1 MHYYLFQISD
11 GLHMVI
17 SYGKR
22 IDFHGFIHSQAEE
35 PDRTKQQ
42 RMMFGNPYRQE
53 KNDGGADEGWSE
65 GTGGL
70 LQRGRKRRRR
80 IQQQGDSPSSP
91 SLSSS
96 PSSSNLSS
104 LADSSA
110 ETSSPNTEV
119 TSPQRGQ
126 QPNVDSVNTGT
137 ADSKIV
143 EPGSGTLEGKD
154 NDHRSPVAGTDN
166 TEKPGSM
173 LLRANHKSSVS
184 IPDKLNEYGDKM
196 RAVEKA
202 DNENDLEL
210 ANDLGNR
217 ALDQGRRKRHMA
229 PLGMHQE
236 QSRVVAFLLSVIRAL
251 RYSRSSNT
259 KQVIVTWYLVL
270 EPSWS
275 YCFFAEILNKVPL
288 FTYHFFL
295 LWFLIGIVS
304 YHSCNRVHC
313 PAGCSSLIVGFTCNE
328 HVVCAVVRASVS
340 TRLSGGQRQFSG
352 AAHSSGVFWILYLF
366 ILSTTVVIFSK

>member
-1 MHYYLFQISD
+1 
-11 GLHMVI
+11 
-17 SYGKR
+17 
-22 IDFHGFIHSQAEE
+22 
-35 PDRTKQQ
+35 
-42 RMMFGNPYRQE
+42 MMFGNPYRQE

-119 TSPQRGQ
+119 TSPQRGL
-126 QPNVDSVNTGT
+126 QPSVDSVNTVTVDGKT
-137 ADSKIV
+137 VD
-143 EPGSGTLEGKD
+143 PGSGTQERKD
-154 NDHRSPVAGTDN
+154 NDHRSLVAGTDN
-166 TEKPGSM
+166 LEKGNM
-173 LLRANHKSSVS
+173 LRANHKSVS
-184 IPDKLNEYGDKM
+184 IPEKLNEYGDKM

-210 ANDLGNR
+210 ANELGSR

-236 QSRVVAFLLSVIRAL
+236 QSHVVTFLLSVIRAL
-251 RYSRSSNT
+251 RHSKPSNT
-259 KQVIVTWYLVL
+259 KQVIITL
-270 EPSWS
+270 SRTD
-275 YCFFAEILNKVPL
+275 IL
-288 FTYHFFL
+288 
-295 LWFLIGIVS
+295 
-304 YHSCNRVHC
+304 C
-313 PAGCSSLIVGFTCNE
+313 
-328 HVVCAVVRASVS
+328 
-340 TRLSGGQRQFSG
+340 
-352 AAHSSGVFWILYLF
+352 
-366 ILSTTVVIFSK
+366 